1 MSKSYSVSST
11 GQSGAKTFAWIVLSV
26 LLLAQVGI
34 LAFFFWNRHY
44 VDQEKLEQKE
54 KELVLAL
61 VNQQEPGVQM
71 PQASAKTALE
81 QAKQTLPTTV
91 ISMGADSQSPKK
103 EVVAVKDK
111 AVRAQDFLPPEVGA
125 LGPLAVDPNSESAAV
140 ANPLKYDPTL
150 PPAIG
155 TFHPSSASA
164 KPKLKSADVATTTS
178 AQKESGDKKNSSSG
192 QISHEMFTLLDTARK
207 KRIEGDYGTAI
218 LLLSSFEQSKQ
229 DYVPVLLEYAECYN
243 HLGNLTK
250 ANQYCQKA
258 LKLCSENDVI
268 YQTQANEL
276 LLKIKN
282 PVQKAGIEQATKLL
296 TLSKCQVSRDERVT
310 DGEKISLLV
319 GIARSSKTLIDPS
332 AVVVHVTFFDRING
346 ERVEKTIAPEP
357 TSYFHNENA
366 DWAMGEE
373 LLSINHFLKKASE
386 QELINE
392 EVRSYHGYLIKLYYQ
407 DKLQDVKADPADLTS
422 YGTQTNYF
430 DVNSSNPLLPPLNM
444 PNVSSD
450 LLSPPLPE
458 FPQEMKKTE
467 PPIPLER

>member
-1 MSKSYSVSST
+1 MSKSYSVSSA
-11 GQSGAKTFAWIVLSV
+11 GQSGAKTFAWLVLSV

-34 LAFFFWNRHY
+34 VAFFFWDRHH

-54 KELVLAL
+54 KELVLGLA
-61 VNQQEPGVQM
+61 NQQELGIQTSQV
-71 PQASAKTALE
+71 SAKTALE
-81 QAKQTLPTTV
+81 KAKETLPTKV
-91 ISMGADSQSPKK
+91 ISMGGEPQGEKK
-103 EVVAVKDK
+103 EAVVVKENT
-111 AVRAQDFLPPEVGA
+111 VRAQDFLPPEVGA
-125 LGPLAVDPNSESAAV
+125 LGPLVVDPNSESAVV
-140 ANPLKYDPTL
+140 ANPLQYDPTL

-164 KPKLKSADVATTTS
+164 KPKSKSVDVAT
-178 AQKESGDKKNSSSG
+178 AANVQKESGDKKNSPTG

-250 ANQYCQKA
+250 ANLYCQKA
-258 LKLCSENDVI
+258 LKLCGEKDVI

-282 PVQKAGIEQATKLL
+282 PVQKSGTEQTAKLL

-357 TSYFHNENA
+357 SSYFHNENA
-366 DWAMGEE
+366 DWATGEE

-386 QELINE
+386 EELINE

-422 YGTQTNYF
+422 YGTQTNFF
-430 DVNSSNPLLPPLNM
+430 DVNSSNPLLPPLNL
-444 PNVSSD
+444 PNVSND
-450 LLSPPLPE
+450 PLSPALPE
-458 FPQEMKKTE
+458 FPQEMKKNE